1 LVNELNARFKG
12 ALVPS
17 EPPHANDNGFA
28 YYGCGQPLSDF
39 LAF

>member
-17 EPPHANDNGFA
+17 EPPHADDNGFA
-28 YYGCGQPLSDF
+28 HSCCQIS
-39 LAF
+39 